1 MAPRARGVFLGECG
15 WNDSK
20 EELRR
25 RPAVGWILSWG
36 GAFGNWV
43 LQYSA
48 QSRSEAELGPHQSE
62 QSLLRKGPF

>member
-1 MAPRARGVFLGECG
+1 M
-15 WNDSK
+15 
-20 EELRR
+20 
-25 RPAVGWILSWG
+25 GWILSWG